1 MKRKDRFTT
10 KNDFF
15 YALVVV
21 AMFVVS
27 TLNVGAV
34 LLNAGT
40 VSVSRCC
47 GTRRR
52 DGCRHVLCFR
62 VVEVR

>member
-21 AMFVVS
+21 AMFVV
-27 TLNVGAV
+27 TTFGVGAV
-34 LLNAGT
+34 VLNAGT
-40 VSVSRCC
+40 VP
-47 GTRRR
+47 
-52 DGCRHVLCFR
+52 VLAA
-62 VVEVR
+62 VVRAALVAAATYFASG

>member
-15 YALVVV
+15 YACVVV

-27 TLNVGAV
+27 TCSVGAV
-34 LLNAGT
+34 VVNAGT
-40 VSVSRCC
+40 VP
-47 GTRRR
+47 
-52 DGCRHVLCFR
+52 
-62 VVEVR
+62 VVAAVVRAALVAAATYFASG

>member
-21 AMFVVS
+21 AMFVVW

-34 LLNAGT
+34 TGT
-40 VSVSRCC
+40 VSAVAAVARAAVTAAATYFAS
-47 GTRRR
+47 G
-52 DGCRHVLCFR
+52 
-62 VVEVR
+62 

>member
-21 AMFVVS
+21 AMFVV
-27 TLNVGAV
+27 TTFGVGAV
-34 LLNAGT
+34 VLNAGT
-40 VSVSRCC
+40 VP
-47 GTRRR
+47 
-52 DGCRHVLCFR
+52 VLAA
-62 VVEVR
+62 VVRAALVAATTYFASG

>member
-21 AMFVVS
+21 AMFVGS
-27 TLNVGAV
+27 TFSVGAV
-34 LLNAGT
+34 VVNAGT
-40 VSVSRCC
+40 VPV
-47 GTRRR
+47 
-52 DGCRHVLCFR
+52 FAA
-62 VVEVR
+62 VVRAALVAAATYFASG

>member
-40 VSVSRCC
+40 VSAVAAVARAAVTAAAALYFGS
-47 GTRRR
+47 G
-52 DGCRHVLCFR
+52 
-62 VVEVR
+62 

>member
-1 MKRKDRFTT
+1 MKLKNVFTS

-34 LLNAGT
+34 LLSAGT
-40 VSVSRCC
+40 ASVVASA
-47 GTRRR
+47 
-52 DGCRHVLCFR
+52 
-62 VVEVR
+62 VRAAVTAASTYFASG